1 MRFDDSLYD
10 LLGSQ
15 LEALT
20 RERELSLSTSTYR
33 QRHHDSTLLPGA
45 LLRRLTL
52 TL

>member
-15 LEALT
+15 LEGLT
-20 RERELSLSTSTYR
+20 RERELSLSTSTYQ
-33 QRHHDSTLLPGA
+33 QRHNGSTLLPGA
-45 LLRRLTL
+45 LLSRLTL